1 MEVCFQTQFYSYD
14 VLLLFL
20 IRDKNGIK
28 YILSSGHFFP
38 QLSEK
43 IEKKNNCFHCNAF
56 ISSDESQLD
65 QMVFDQIKIQFDIL
79 IKNDDIKNSI

>member
-1 MEVCFQTQFYSYD
+1 MASNIFYLPD
-14 VLLLFL
+14 
-20 IRDKNGIK
+20 I
-28 YILSSGHFFP
+28 FFAE
-38 QLSEK
+38 LSEK
-43 IEKKNNCFHCNAF
+43 IEKNNCFHCNAF